1 MAELG
6 IVLSDIMGL
15 GQLNLRAKLRS
26 GIELRNEAWKTEV
39 K

>member
-1 MAELG
+1 MAELE

-15 GQLNLRAKLRS
+15 GQLSLKAELRS